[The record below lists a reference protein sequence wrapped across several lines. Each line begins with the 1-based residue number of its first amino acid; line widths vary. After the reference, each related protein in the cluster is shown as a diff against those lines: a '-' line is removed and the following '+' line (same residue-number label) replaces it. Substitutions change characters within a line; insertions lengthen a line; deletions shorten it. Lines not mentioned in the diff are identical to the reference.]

1 MSKGRILGGS
11 KGWIGWLL
19 TGMALISTATLARPP
34 LLLARPANVRASVVS
49 TENGSASQDAVQV
62 LREGG
67 TAADAAIVAALVAGV
82 ASPTSSGIGGGGFAL
97 GWDSKSRRPFA
108 LDFREVAP
116 AGAERA
122 PFERRPLGEKEVGHL
137 TGVPGEVHGLFALHG
152 RAGKL
157 SWRSLVEKAVFR
169 ARNGFSVERH
179 LASMLSDETER
190 LKTAPGFGVL
200 YYPGGRPAPVGAR
213 LSNPALAQTLSE
225 IAAKGPPGFYE
236 GRVAE
241 DLVTTVQSY
250 GGKLTLADLKAYK
263 VRERTPLSVEYE
275 GKTVYTMPPPSAG
288 GLMMVQA
295 LKMFPADYLRRL
307 GHGTPAYEHT
317 LAEALR
323 GSIADRMRYL
333 GDPDFEKVDLE
344 MLLDDE
350 RLEKRRAQIAL
361 DRTHSL
367 PRFGLEEHGTH
378 ALVISDR
385 EGNVISLTTT
395 VNRLF
400 GAKIMA
406 VASGVVL
413 NDELDDFGSLAQ
425 AASFG
430 MKESPNRLRP
440 LARPLSSMTPTIVVE
455 EGEPVLAL
463 GGSGGMAIA
472 TNAIQTLLSALV
484 FDYAPVRAVSERR
497 FSIPT
502 EGAHVRVDV
511 GTSKEHIA
519 DLERRG
525 EVVTKMTFNSSAIQM
540 LRLDGEKPEAAA
552 DPRKG
557 GRAFVNGY

>member
-1 MSKGRILGGS
+1 MSKGRILGRR
-11 KGWIGWLL
+11 KGWMGWFLC
-19 TGMALISTATLARPP
+19 GMTLVSTVTLARPP
-34 LLLARPANVRASVVS
+34 LLLAQKKSVRASVVS
-49 TENGSASQDAVQV
+49 TENGSASQDAVSV

-97 GWDSKSRRPFA
+97 AWDSKARQVFA

-122 PFERRPLGEKEVGHL
+122 PLERRPLTEKEIGHL
-137 TGVPGEVHGLFALHG
+137 TGVPGEVHGLFALHA
-152 RAGKL
+152 RAGRL
-157 SWRSLVEKAVFR
+157 SWRALVEKAVAR
-169 ARNGFSVERH
+169 AKNGFSVERH
-179 LASMLSDETER
+179 LASMLGYESER

-200 YYPGGRPAPVGAR
+200 YYPGGRPAPVGSR
-213 LSNPALAQTLSE
+213 LTNPALAQTLAE

-241 DLVTTVQSY
+241 DIVTTVQSY
-250 GGKLTLADLKAYK
+250 GGKLTLADLKSYK
-263 VRERTPLSVEYE
+263 VRERTPLRVEYE
-275 GKTVYTMPPPSAG
+275 GRTVYTMPPPSAG
-288 GLMMVQA
+288 GLMMAQA

-344 MLLDDE
+344 ALLNEE
-350 RLEKRRAQIAL
+350 RLEKRRAKIAL

-378 ALVISDR
+378 ALVIADR
-385 EGNVISLTTT
+385 EGNVVSLTTT

-406 VASGVVL
+406 VSSGVVL
-413 NDELDDFGSLAQ
+413 NDELDDFGTVAQ
-425 AASFG
+425 VEPFG
-430 MKESPNRLRP
+430 MKETPNRLRP
-440 LARPLSSMTPTIVVE
+440 GARPVSSMTPTIVLE
-455 EGEPVLAL
+455 DGEPVLAL

-472 TNAIQTLLSALV
+472 TNAIQTLLAALV
-484 FDYAPVRAVSERR
+484 FDHAPTRAVSEPR

-502 EGAHVRVDV
+502 DGAHIRVDV
-511 GTSKEHIA
+511 GTRTEHIA

-525 EVVTKMTFNSSAIQM
+525 EVVTTMTSNGSAIQM
-540 LRLDGEKPEAAA
+540 LRLDGEKAEAAA

-557 GRAFVNGY
+557 GRAYVNGY